1 MPHHSVRHL
10 IYPFMDGLLVVIL
23 ILYDVWIYTVKIRL
37 LSVFIA
43 GIADNREIHLSITFP
58 KTFPFIVVV
67 YCFSA

>member
-1 MPHHSVRHL
+1 M
-10 IYPFMDGLLVVIL
+10 
-23 ILYDVWIYTVKIRL
+23 RL

-43 GIADNREIHLSITFP
+43 GVADNREIRLSITFP